1 MPNPAPSGPV
11 QLPATWNAR
20 AAGYAE
26 YMVTHAAMYAERA
39 LEIVSLRPTDSVLDV
54 AAGPGSLVFV
64 AAPRVAR
71 VVAIDFAD
79 GMVEQIRTRAKHDG
93 VSNVEAMIIDAQSL
107 DFPEGSFDAAFCMF
121 GFMFF
126 PDRARAFRELCR
138 VLRPGGRALV
148 ATWAPLERRPLMKVG
163 FESLAEAL
171 PGLPPM
177 TKGDLQ
183 QCDECVQEMSGGGF
197 RDVTAQVF
205 TASMHVDSAEHDG
218 GSGWALPGAQEKA
231 RRRSMGASRSA
242 TSRRCAPPHPRAGRR
257 SRGRGDSHRGH
268 PLTVRSRLVL
278 TRR

>member
-1 MPNPAPSGPV
+1 M
-11 QLPATWNAR
+11 QLPATWNAS

-26 YMVTHAAMYAERA
+26 YIVTHAAMYAKRA

-79 GMVEQIRTRAKHDG
+79 AIVEQIRIRAKHDG
-93 VSNVEAMIIDAQSL
+93 VSNVEAMIMDAQSL
-107 DFPEGSFDAAFCMF
+107 DFPEGSFAAAFCMF

-197 RDVTAQVF
+197 RDVTAQMF
-205 TASMHVDSAEHDG
+205 TTSMHVDSAEHYLRVMEGAG
-218 GSGWALPGAQEKA
+218 GPFLALKKKLGAEAWAQAEARLLDAVRRRIPEPGADLAAEA
-231 RRRSMGASRSA
+231 I
-242 TSRRCAPPHPRAGRR
+242 
-257 SRGRGDSHRGH
+257 
-268 PLTVRSRLVL
+268 LTVG
-278 TRR
+278 TR